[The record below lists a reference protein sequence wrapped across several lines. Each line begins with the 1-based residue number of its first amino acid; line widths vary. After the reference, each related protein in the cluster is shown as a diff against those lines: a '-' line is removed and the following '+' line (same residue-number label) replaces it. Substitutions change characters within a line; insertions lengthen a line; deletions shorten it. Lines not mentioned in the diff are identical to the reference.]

1 MRVKTAR
8 KIGGALVLTMIGILG
23 VMVVIAWT
31 SFPPQA
37 PAGEGAAP
45 RVTERTSEVEGAF
58 CSLLAAGLSDQRYG
72 TALSQSG
79 ELQHQ
84 TLGAL
89 AGRWGQDGSAG
100 ARAQVLMECRRLGL
114 TP

>member
-1 MRVKTAR
+1 MRTSTRDKLGV
-8 KIGGALVLTMIGILG
+8 GLLG
-23 VMVVIAWT
+23 VMVAMFIAMIVIWV
-31 SFPPQA
+31 SEPPRGA
-37 PAGEGAAP
+37 PKLA
-45 RVTERTSEVEGAF
+45 VTPGVSAVEGAF
-58 CSLLAAGLSDQRYG
+58 CTTLAAVPDLEPRFG

-89 AGRWGQDGSAG
+89 AGRWGQDGSSA
-100 ARAQVLMECRRLGL
+100 AREQVLLECRRLGL